1 VASGCYIMSLPHIS
15 DLCACGWVCMHA
27 HTQTHISS
35 NKNDHIL
42 REVMF
47 YKIQL
52 TVLYLMLV
60 LLYVALMLKFRVTLS
75 SSLVLC

>member
-1 VASGCYIMSLPHIS
+1 MCVCV
-15 DLCACGWVCMHA
+15 CVCMHT
-27 HTQTHISS
+27 HTHASS

-47 YKIQL
+47 HKIQP

-60 LLYVALMLKFRVTLS
+60 LLYVALILKFRVTPS

>member
-1 VASGCYIMSLPHIS
+1 MSLPHIS
-15 DLCACGWVCMHA
+15 DLCVGVHA
-27 HTQTHISS
+27 HTHTSS

-47 YKIQL
+47 HKIQP

-60 LLYVALMLKFRVTLS
+60 LLYVALILKFRVTLS